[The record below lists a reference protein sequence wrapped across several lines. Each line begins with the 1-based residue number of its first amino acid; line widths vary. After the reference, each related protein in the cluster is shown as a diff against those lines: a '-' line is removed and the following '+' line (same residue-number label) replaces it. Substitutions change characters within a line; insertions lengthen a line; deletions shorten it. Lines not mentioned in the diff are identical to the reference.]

1 MSGESFPQPWTL
13 LGGRAEPNIN
23 KCVRGRLS
31 LPAKGKALPA
41 VAERRQASRV
51 IAARRAQ
58 HRSGDRS
65 IPYNRVF
72 YHSLLT
78 RRGGKGLSKGRVVSD
93 DLPIGA
99 N

>member
-13 LGGRAEPNIN
+13 LGGRDEPNI
-23 KCVRGRLS
+23 VRGRLS